1 MNYNENDNNRYV
13 LFGSIVA
20 ILSFVVGFFAH
31 RAIDKRKP
39 INADRILDRVKAQFK
54 EDGPIE
60 GSWIEMT
67 KVPWKK
73 YSYDTKVYYGGISRH
88 EEGKI
93 AQYEF
98 VADAYTGSIM
108 DLYKI

>member
-1 MNYNENDNNRYV
+1 MDKHYKSKF
-13 LFGSIVA
+13 LPLAIMSL
-20 ILSFVVGFFAH
+20 ILSFILGFLTFFLV
-31 RAIDKRKP
+31 DKKTSVH
-39 INADRILDRVKAQFK
+39 ADKILNEVKAQFK

-73 YSYDTKVYYGGISRH
+73 YSYDTKVYYGGISRM
-88 EEGKI
+88 EDGVV

-98 VADAYTGSIM
+98 VADAQTGALM
-108 DLYKI
+108 DIYKV

>member
-1 MNYNENDNNRYV
+1 MDKHKNDNKF
-13 LFGSIVA
+13 LPLA
-20 ILSFVVGFFAH
+20 ITGAVLSFILGIVTFFI
-31 RAIDKRKP
+31 IDNHTTV
-39 INADRILDRVKAQFK
+39 NADKILNNVKEQFR

-73 YSYDTKVYYGGISRH
+73 YSYDTDVFYGGISRK
-88 EEGKI
+88 ENGKI

-98 VADAYTGSIM
+98 VADAYTGALM
-108 DLYKI
+108 DIYEV

>member
-1 MNYNENDNNRYV
+1 MNYNENDNNRFMLISV
-13 LFGSIVA
+13 IVG
-20 ILSFVVGFFAH
+20 ILSFVVGFLAH
-31 RAIDKRKP
+31 LVIDQKTP
-39 INADRILDRVKAQFK
+39 VNADRILDRVKVQFK

-73 YSYDTKVYYGGISRH
+73 YAYDTKVYYGGISRY

-98 VADAYTGSIM
+98 IADAYTGSIM